1 MSFQKN
7 ALAAC
12 VGFWGLFWGM
22 AGLSLAI
29 SPQAPGPLAFLTGL
43 SREAIARFLGQNGFG
58 FVDPSI
64 AASVFGILLLSAG
77 MCFAAALYLAE
88 PQHTRAMALRSCALA
103 SFLVLLVGT
112 VGVPGNG
119 WTLVTDLL
127 LLAGLGATAVVAS
140 MDKHQEMPMMPV
152 EPDRFREALL
162 QRMAQDEALERY
174 LDACR
179 TSSRTSRAF
188 ASARP
193 TRSPMPQA

>member
-7 ALAAC
+7 ALGAC
-12 VGFWGLFWGM
+12 VGFWSLFWGM
-22 AGLSLAI
+22 TGLSLAI

-43 SREAIARFLGQNGFG
+43 NREAIARFLGQNGFG
-58 FVDPSI
+58 SVDGST
-64 AASVFGILLLSAG
+64 AAEVLGVLLLAAG
-77 MCFAAALYLAE
+77 MSFASALYLAE
-88 PQHTRAMALRSCALA
+88 PQDTRAMTLRSCAFA
-103 SFLVLLVGT
+103 AFLVLLVGT
-112 VGVPGNG
+112 IGVPGNG
-119 WTLVTDLL
+119 WTLVTDVL
-127 LLAGLGATAVVAS
+127 LLASLAATATVAA

-179 TSSRTSRAF
+179 TSSQTSRVF

-193 TRSPMPQA
+193 TRNPMPQA